1 MLIQLIIFITKSK
14 LFANEIN
21 REGKVETISI
31 NGNPEIKYEDNESI
45 DEAVSCIFDFYNI
58 DSFADDNFDIVI
70 LEAGTS
76 RKFVKYLE
84 EKCADANRL
93 NIYSMEKI
101 LPAIVMNKNLLKQS
115 KEIFVTFSDQFYKI
129 AFADNSILK
138 VEVAN
143 TETDA
148 IKLCKQDFFW
158 FYYPVINFKINNER
172 QEENTKI
179 NKKEENEIEK
189 PETKEDISNQ
199 QKSLKLAA
207 DIYRRALILE
217 NGYCISQAVALY
229 RKAADLGNADAQFKL
244 GLMYKNGNGVV
255 LNNIQAIE
263 WLRKAALQGHENAKR
278 ILNNMLA
285 EYIS

>member
-179 NKKEENEIEK
+179 NKIEENEFEK
-189 PETKEDISNQ
+189 SETKEDISNQ

>member
-14 LFANEIN
+14 LFASEIN

-244 GLMYKNGNGVV
+244 GLMYKNGSGVV